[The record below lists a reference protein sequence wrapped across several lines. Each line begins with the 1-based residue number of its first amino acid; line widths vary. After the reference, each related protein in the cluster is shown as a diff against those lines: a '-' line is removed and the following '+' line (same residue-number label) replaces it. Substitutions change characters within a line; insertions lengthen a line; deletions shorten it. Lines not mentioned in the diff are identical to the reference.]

1 MLKAGVKRMDE
12 IRARISTISDPRH
25 ASYIKHQLSD
35 ILLIIMCG
43 VLSGLDTLGDLALYA
58 NEKQDFF
65 KAAFGIAAI
74 PSKATFGRI
83 LSMLDGKAV
92 GEAILDILRTRYT
105 SGNIIAVDGKAIC
118 STGKSGNPHSAL
130 QILSAYLTKSGV
142 VLAQETIHE
151 KSNEIPAFQQMLTYL
166 DVQGK
171 TVTADAMHCQRR
183 TSEAIVARKGNY
195 VFGLKENQPSLL
207 ADVRMYFED
216 ADDGDSF
223 NTFQTIEKNAGRIEK
238 RICRKAR
245 DIAWLAAHKWPG
257 LRSVFAVER
266 IVDVRGMLSKETS
279 YYISSSDVSA
289 RELLGAVREHWKI
302 ESLHWL
308 LDVTFSEDESRFLSE
323 NAHTTMN
330 ALRKFALTVHKN
342 YLAASGKKRSLKANM
357 LAALIRPENLLDLF
371 AFL

>member
-1 MLKAGVKRMDE
+1 MDE
-12 IRARISTISDPRH
+12 IRARIATISDPRH

-130 QILSAYLTKSGV
+130 QILSAYLTESGV

-166 DVQGK
+166 DVHGK

-279 YYISSSDVSA
+279 YYISSSDASA

-302 ESLHWL
+302 ESMHWL

-371 AFL
+371 VFL

>member
-1 MLKAGVKRMDE
+1 MDE
-12 IRARISTISDPRH
+12 IRARIATISDPRH

-58 NEKQDFF
+58 NEKRDFF

-74 PSKATFGRI
+74 PSKATFGRL

-92 GEAILDILRTRYT
+92 GEAILDILRTR
-105 SGNIIAVDGKAIC
+105 C

-130 QILSAYLTKSGV
+130 QILSAYLTESGV

-166 DVQGK
+166 DVHGK

-183 TSEAIVARKGNY
+183 TSEEIVARKGNY

-216 ADDGDSF
+216 TDDGDSF

-302 ESLHWL
+302 ESMHWL

-357 LAALIRPENLLDLF
+357 LAALIRPDNLLDLF

>member
-1 MLKAGVKRMDE
+1 MVKTLERHRNALCKKHVIVPFCCSYQVYRYLAG
-12 IRARISTISDPRH
+12 
-25 ASYIKHQLSD
+25 
-35 ILLIIMCG
+35 C
-43 VLSGLDTLGDLALYA
+43 
-58 NEKQDFF
+58 
-65 KAAFGIAAI
+65 
-74 PSKATFGRI
+74 
-83 LSMLDGKAV
+83 
-92 GEAILDILRTRYT
+92 
-105 SGNIIAVDGKAIC
+105 
-118 STGKSGNPHSAL
+118 
-130 QILSAYLTKSGV
+130 
-142 VLAQETIHE
+142 
-151 KSNEIPAFQQMLTYL
+151 
-166 DVQGK
+166 
-171 TVTADAMHCQRR
+171 
-183 TSEAIVARKGNY
+183 
-195 VFGLKENQPSLL
+195 FGLISCRHYL

-323 NAHTTMN
+323 NAHTIMN

>member
-1 MLKAGVKRMDE
+1 M
-12 IRARISTISDPRH
+12 
-25 ASYIKHQLSD
+25 
-35 ILLIIMCG
+35 
-43 VLSGLDTLGDLALYA
+43 
-58 NEKQDFF
+58 
-65 KAAFGIAAI
+65 
-74 PSKATFGRI
+74 
-83 LSMLDGKAV
+83 
-92 GEAILDILRTRYT
+92 
-105 SGNIIAVDGKAIC
+105 
-118 STGKSGNPHSAL
+118 
-130 QILSAYLTKSGV
+130 
-142 VLAQETIHE
+142 
-151 KSNEIPAFQQMLTYL
+151 
-166 DVQGK
+166 
-171 TVTADAMHCQRR
+171 
-183 TSEAIVARKGNY
+183 ARKGNY

-216 ADDGDSF
+216 TDDGDSF

-279 YYISSSDVSA
+279 YYISSSDASA

-302 ESLHWL
+302 ESMHWL